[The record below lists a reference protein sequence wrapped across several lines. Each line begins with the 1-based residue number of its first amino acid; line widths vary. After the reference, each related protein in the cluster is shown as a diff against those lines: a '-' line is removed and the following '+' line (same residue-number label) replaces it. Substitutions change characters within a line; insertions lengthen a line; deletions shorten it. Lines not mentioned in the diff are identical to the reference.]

1 MTTELAHVGQFQMRI
16 SPGMMS
22 APNLR
27 ALTSLTP
34 VTLSALTNAAP
45 KNVAAAAESKR
56 VKPFLIIVNA
66 FPAHDYANWRA
77 APALAE
83 LEPRPGPSG

>member
-1 MTTELAHVGQFQMRI
+1 MI
-16 SPGMMS
+16 S

-45 KNVAAAAESKR
+45 NNVAAAAAESKR
-56 VKPFLIIVNA
+56 VKPFPIIVNA
-66 FPAHDYANWRA
+66 FPVHDYANWRA

-83 LEPRPGPSG
+83 LESRPGPSGCAQG